1 MNFRNIKHIVS
12 ILIIPIII
20 VLWLIVFKAQKPA
33 LMCIIISILSCV
45 PFFASFEKND
55 NANSSRQIVLVA
67 TITALCVASRMV
79 LLQKY
84 FRLYNYTFNDII
96 LP

>member
-55 NANSSRQIVLVA
+55 NANWFCCKNILGFI
-67 TITALCVASRMV
+67 IT
-79 LLQKY
+79 LLM
-84 FRLYNYTFNDII
+84 I
-96 LP
+96 